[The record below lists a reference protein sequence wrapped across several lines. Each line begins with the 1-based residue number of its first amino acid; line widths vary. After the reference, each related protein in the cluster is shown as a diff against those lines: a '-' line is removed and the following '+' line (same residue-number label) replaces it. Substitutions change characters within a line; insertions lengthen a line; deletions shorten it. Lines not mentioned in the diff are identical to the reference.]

1 MGSGMPPSWKRGK
14 YWKNIWITERITLN
28 LHPFR
33 RHWNAECTH
42 PAHMVTEGVRRWF
55 PTLATVKIHTHSLL
69 SVWSKM
75 SWGSKGIWQ
84 TTHGGNFSLKSCLS
98 FIPAEIQTPLLW
110 LKHYSVSQKE
120 GPKYHGEHKS
130 EEKKLWYEIFVS
142 TSLPCKKLHYP
153 PTTRSLFSFPNVDI
167 SLKIQPSVNVN
178 TYVVFY
184 VVPT

>member
-1 MGSGMPPSWKRGK
+1 MGSGMPPSWNKGK
-14 YWKNIWITERITLN
+14 YWKNKWITERITLN

-55 PTLATVKIHTHSLL
+55 PTLAAVKIHTHSLL

-120 GPKYHGEHKS
+120 GPKYHGEHKLNL
-130 EEKKLWYEIFVS
+130 KRRNFGMKFLF
-142 TSLPCKKLHYP
+142 LLHCLVRSC
-153 PTTRSLFSFPNVDI
+153 TTLLLQDHCFLFQMWILV
-167 SLKIQPSVNVN
+167 
-178 TYVVFY
+178 
-184 VVPT
+184 